1 MTFARRQFLPAEFSS
16 VLIADGR
23 TRCGGFELSYATD
36 AAYPRELMAQYVAW
50 PKRET
55 SNRTGVLAAL
65 ASRASRLSERG
76 LASPPPLGGQFY
88 TDSGRPMGAHSF

>member
-36 AAYPRELMAQYVAW
+36 AAYRV
-50 PKRET
+50 
-55 SNRTGVLAAL
+55 N
-65 ASRASRLSERG
+65 
-76 LASPPPLGGQFY
+76 
-88 TDSGRPMGAHSF
+88 